1 MKNRH
6 RPTAFLNR
14 FSLTFAIQKWSVL
27 HRFTYMKKILGSIL
41 FLLLL
46 NNAFAQ
52 EQLINKVSSL
62 KGRSF
67 RGTNDTIGFEHR
79 NDLKDSISI
88 SYKYLDSTNRRTIDS
103 SVNDFDKYFSVPSS
117 YQYLGNN
124 GAAAFPLIFQPFAKP
139 GWDAGF
145 HAYDI
150 YRFTLADSKFYKTTK
165 PFSMLGYQL
174 ASGKEQMIK
183 VMHTQNPK
191 PNLNVGFDYRLI
203 SAPGFFITQNTNHN
217 NFRLYGNYQGK
228 RKRYNSYLVLVG
240 NKIRASE
247 NGGIKYDSSL
257 LDPNKK
263 NRFSIPVNLGNSADF
278 KSNPFVTTINTGNTY
293 RDFTFFLR
301 QSYDLGKR
309 DSLEINDSTTEYLF
323 YPKLRIQH
331 SFTYSTYVY
340 GFNDINADSAIYK
353 NWYDTTLRT
362 TKDTFSIREKWTV
375 MSNDLSL
382 IQFPDTKNAAQFFL
396 AGATVQNIKAE
407 FSNGISKFYNLIL
420 HGEYRNRTR
429 NKLWDVLLKGEFY
442 LNGLD
447 AGDYS
452 VYATLSR
459 HLNKKLGD
467 IRVFFQNVNRS
478 PSFIFDNRSSFNLG
492 NNNNFNKENI
502 TSFGVSASNPFIN
515 IGFKDHLITNYSY
528 FSNYYKTAQYSKA
541 INLLQVFASKKI
553 KISKRWNWY
562 VEAVLQQ
569 VDGAAPVK
577 VPFLFTRNR
586 LAYEGN
592 FYKNLYLSAG
602 IEARYYTAYKANNYS
617 PVMGQFTPQDTTT
630 IRNLPDIA
638 AFVHFRIKGFTL
650 YVRGENLNTISFAN
664 GFGFINN
671 NFAAPHY
678 PTEGFMI
685 RFGIQWWFV
694 N

>member
-1 MKNRH
+1 
-6 RPTAFLNR
+6 
-14 FSLTFAIQKWSVL
+14 
-27 HRFTYMKKILGSIL
+27 MKKIAGVIL

-46 NNAFAQ
+46 QAVSAQ

-62 KGRSF
+62 RGAGSRS
-67 RGTNDTIGFEHR
+67 RNDTIGFEHR

-103 SVNDFDKYFSVPSS
+103 SVNDFDKYFPVPSS

-124 GAAAFPLIFQPFAKP
+124 GAAAFPLIFQPFTKT

-150 YRFTLADSKFYKTTK
+150 YRFTLEESKFYKTTK

-183 VMHTQNPK
+183 VMHTQNPR

-203 SAPGFFITQNTNHN
+203 TAPGFFINQNTNHN
-217 NFRLYGNYQGK
+217 NFRLFGNYQGK

-247 NGGIKYDSSL
+247 NGGIKSDSLL

-263 NRFSIPVNLGNSADF
+263 DRFSLHVNLGDVSGF

-293 RDFTFFLR
+293 RDFTFFFR
-301 QSYDLGKR
+301 QSYDLGKK
-309 DSLEINDSTTEYLF
+309 DSVEINDSTTEYLF

-331 SFTYSTYVY
+331 SFTYSTYIY
-340 GFNDINADSAIYK
+340 GFSDIKTDSSISTYK
-353 NWYDTTLRT
+353 NWYDTTLNAPR
-362 TKDTFSIREKWTV
+362 DTFTVREKWTV
-375 MSNDLSL
+375 INNDLSL
-382 IQFPDTKNAAQFFL
+382 IQFPDTKNAAQFIL
-396 AGATVQNIKAE
+396 AGATLQNLKGE
-407 FSNGISKFYNLIL
+407 FYSSTSNLYNVML

-429 NKLWDVLLKGEFY
+429 NKLWDLLIKGEFY
-442 LNGLD
+442 AAGLN

-452 VYATLSR
+452 AYATLSR
-459 HLNKKLGD
+459 YLNKKFGNISLY
-467 IRVFFQNVNRS
+467 FQNVNRT
-478 PSFIFDNRSSFNLG
+478 PSFIFDNRSSFNFG
-492 NNNNFNKENI
+492 NNNSFNKENI
-502 TSFGVSASNPFIN
+502 ISFGATANNPFFN
-515 IGFKDHLITNYSY
+515 IGFKNHLITNYSY
-528 FSNYYKTAQYSKA
+528 FANYYKTAQYSKV
-541 INLLQVFASKKI
+541 INLLQLFASKKI
-553 KISKRWNWY
+553 RVSKRWNWY
-562 VEAVLQQ
+562 IEAVLQQ
-569 VDGAAPVK
+569 TDGAAPVK
-577 VPFLFTRNR
+577 VPLLFTRNR
-586 LAYEGN
+586 LAYEGV

-617 PVMGQFTPQDTTT
+617 PVMGQFVRQDSIT
-630 IRNLPDIA
+630 IKNLPDIN
-638 AFVHFRIKGFTL
+638 AFVHFRIKGFTA
-650 YVRGENLNTISFAN
+650 YIRAENLNTVSTAN

-678 PTEGFMI
+678 PTQGFML
-685 RFGIQWWFV
+685 RLGIQWWFV

>member
-1 MKNRH
+1 
-6 RPTAFLNR
+6 
-14 FSLTFAIQKWSVL
+14 
-27 HRFTYMKKILGSIL
+27 MKKIAGSIL
-41 FLLLL
+41 FFLLLHD
-46 NNAFAQ
+46 AMAQ
-52 EQLINKVSSL
+52 EELINKVSGF
-62 KGRSF
+62 KGNVSRSKS
-67 RGTNDTIGFEHR
+67 DTIGFEHR

-88 SYKYLDSTNRRTIDS
+88 SYKYLDSTNRRTMDS
-103 SVNDFDKYFSVPSS
+103 SVNDFDKYFPVPSS

-150 YRFTLADSKFYKTTK
+150 YRFTLEDSKFYKTTK

-203 SAPGFFITQNTNHN
+203 TAPGRFINQNANHN
-217 NFRLYGNYQGK
+217 NFRLFGNYQGK

-247 NGGIKYDSSL
+247 NGGIKADSL
-257 LDPNKK
+257 LLNPNKK
-263 NRFSIPVNLGNSADF
+263 DRFSIPVNLGNTTNF
-278 KSNPFVTTINTGNTY
+278 KSNPFVTTIYTGNTY
-293 RDFTFFLR
+293 RDVTFFLR
-301 QSYDLGKR
+301 QSYDLGKK
-309 DSLEINDSTTEYLF
+309 DSVAINDSTTDYLF

-331 SFTYSTYVY
+331 SFTYSTYIY
-340 GFNDINADSAIYK
+340 GFTDVNTDSATYQ
-353 NWYDTTLRT
+353 NWYDTTLNAP
-362 TKDTFSIREKWTV
+362 KDTFTVREKWTV
-375 MSNDLSL
+375 INNDLSL
-382 IQFPDTKNAAQFFL
+382 IQFPDTKNSAQFIL
-396 AGATVQNIKAE
+396 AGVTLQNLKGE
-407 FSNGISKFYNLIL
+407 FYKKISYRYNVML

-429 NKLWDVLLKGEFY
+429 NKLWDVLIKGEFY
-442 LNGLD
+442 VAGLNT
-447 AGDYS
+447 GDYS
-452 VYATLSR
+452 AYATLSR
-459 HLNKKLGD
+459 FLNKKFGNISL
-467 IRVFFQNVNRS
+467 FFQNVNRS
-478 PSFIFDNRSSFNLG
+478 PSFIFEKRSSFNLG
-492 NNNNFNKENI
+492 NDNQFSKENI
-502 TSFGVSASNPFIN
+502 TSFGASANNPFFN

-528 FSNYYKTAQYSKA
+528 FSNYYKTAQYSKV

-553 KISKRWNWY
+553 RISKHWNWY

-569 VDGAAPVK
+569 TDGAAPVK
-577 VPFLFTRNR
+577 VPLLFTRNR

-617 PVMGQFTPQDTTT
+617 PVMGQFVPQDTVT
-630 IRNLPDIA
+630 IKNLPDIN
-638 AFVHFRIKGFTL
+638 AFVHFRIKGFTA
-650 YVRGENLNTISFAN
+650 YIRAENLNTVSPAN

-678 PTEGFMI
+678 PTQGFML
-685 RFGIQWWFV
+685 RLGVQWWFV

>member
-1 MKNRH
+1 
-6 RPTAFLNR
+6 
-14 FSLTFAIQKWSVL
+14 
-27 HRFTYMKKILGSIL
+27 MKKILGSIL
-41 FLLLL
+41 FSLLFNFVFAQQQLL
-46 NNAFAQ
+46 NRVPGF
-52 EQLINKVSSL
+52 
-62 KGRSF
+62 KGITSQ
-67 RGTNDTIGFEHR
+67 GSKDTIGFEHR

-103 SVNDFDKYFSVPSS
+103 SVNDFDKYFSLPST

-124 GAAAFPLIFQPFAKP
+124 GAAAFPLIFQPFTKP

-150 YRFTLADSKFYKTTK
+150 YRFTLEDSKFYKTTK

-183 VMHTQNPK
+183 VMHTQNPR

-203 SAPGFFITQNTNHN
+203 TAPGRFINQNSNHN
-217 NFRLYGNYQGK
+217 SFRLYGNYQGK
-228 RKRYNSYLVLVG
+228 RKRYNSFLVLVG

-247 NGGIKYDSSL
+247 NGGIKYDSLL

-263 NRFSIPVNLGNSADF
+263 DRFSIPVNLGNSSAY
-278 KSNPFVTTINTGNTY
+278 KTNPFVTTVNTGNTY

-309 DSLEINDSTTEYLF
+309 DSVAINDSTTEYLF

-340 GFNDINADSAIYK
+340 GFSDVATDSATYK
-353 NWYDTTLRT
+353 NWYDTILKTPI
-362 TKDTFSIREKWTV
+362 DTFSIKEKWAVT
-375 MSNDLSL
+375 SNDLSL
-382 IQFPDTKNAAQFFL
+382 IQFPDTKNAAQFIL
-396 AGATVQNIKAE
+396 AGATLQNIK
-407 FSNGISKFYNLIL
+407 GTFYNNTSNLYNIFL

-442 LNGLD
+442 MAGLN
-447 AGDYS
+447 AGDYN

-459 HLNKKLGD
+459 YLNKRFGNISL
-467 IRVFFQNVNRS
+467 FFQNVNRT
-478 PSFIFDNRSSFNLG
+478 PSFIFDNRTSFNLG

-502 TSFGVSASNPFIN
+502 ISFGATASNPFIN
-515 IGFKDHLITNYSY
+515 FGFKDHLITNYCY
-528 FSNYYKTAQYSKA
+528 FSNYFKTAQYSKL

-553 KISKRWNWY
+553 RISKHWNWY
-562 VEAVLQQ
+562 IDAVLQQ
-569 VDGAAPVK
+569 TDGAAPIK

-602 IEARYYTAYKANNYS
+602 IEARYYTSYKADNYS
-617 PVMGQFTPQDTTT
+617 PVMGQFVPQDTAT
-630 IRNLPDIA
+630 IKNLPDIS
-638 AFVHFRIKGFTL
+638 AFVNFRIKGFTA
-650 YVRGENLNTISFAN
+650 YIRAENLNTISTAN

-671 NFAAPHY
+671 NFAAPHF
-678 PTEGFMI
+678 PTQGFML
-685 RFGIQWWFV
+685 RLGIQWWFV

>member
-1 MKNRH
+1 
-6 RPTAFLNR
+6 
-14 FSLTFAIQKWSVL
+14 
-27 HRFTYMKKILGSIL
+27 MKKFFGSIL
-41 FLLLL
+41 FSSLFTI
-46 NNAFAQ
+46 AFAQ
-52 EQLINKVSSL
+52 EPVLKSL
-62 KGRSF
+62 QGFKNAASGGRK
-67 RGTNDTIGFEHR
+67 DTIGFEHR

-88 SYKYLDSTNRRTIDS
+88 SYKYLDSTNKRTIDS

-117 YQYLGNN
+117 YQYMGNN
-124 GAAAFPLIFQPFAKP
+124 GAAAFALIFQPFAKP

-150 YRFTLADSKFYKTTK
+150 YRFTLEDSKFYKTTR

-183 VMHTQNPK
+183 AMHTQNPK

-203 SAPGFFITQNTNHN
+203 TAPGFFITQNTNHN

-228 RKRYNSYLVLVG
+228 RKRYNAALVLVG

-247 NGGIKYDSSL
+247 NGGIKNDSLL

-263 NRFSIPVNLGNSADF
+263 DRFSIPVNLGNSASF
-278 KSNPFVTTINTGNTY
+278 KTNPFVTTINTGNTY
-293 RDFTFFLR
+293 RDFTLFLR

-309 DSLEINDSTTEYLF
+309 DSLVINDSTTEYLF

-331 SFTYSTYVY
+331 SFTYNTNIYS
-340 GFNDINADSAIYK
+340 FNDVNADSATYQ
-353 NWYDTTLRT
+353 NWYDTTLKKE
-362 TKDTFSIREKWTV
+362 KDTFSIREKWTV

-382 IQFPDTKNAAQFFL
+382 IQFPDTKNAAQFIL
-396 AGATVQNIKAE
+396 AGATFQNIKRE
-407 FSNGISKFYNLIL
+407 NLGISSKYYNILL

-429 NKLWDVLLKGEFY
+429 NKFWDVLLKGEFY
-442 LNGLD
+442 LNGLN
-447 AGDYS
+447 AGDYNA
-452 VYATLSR
+452 YATLR
-459 HLNKKLGD
+459 RYLNKKLGN
-467 IRVFFQNVNRS
+467 ISLFFQNVNRT
-478 PSFIFDNRSSFNLG
+478 PSFIFDNKSGFNLG
-492 NNNNFNKENI
+492 NNNDFNKENI
-502 TSFGVSASNPFIN
+502 TSFGATASNPFIN
-515 IGFKDHLITNYSY
+515 VGFKDHLITNYSY
-528 FSNYYKTAQYSKA
+528 FTNYYQKAQYSKV
-541 INLLQVFASKKI
+541 INLFQVFASKQI
-553 KISKRWNWY
+553 RISRRWNWY
-562 VEAVLQQ
+562 AEAVLQQ
-569 VDGAAPVK
+569 TDGAAPIK

-617 PVMGQFTPQDTTT
+617 PVMGQFVPQDTVT

-638 AFVHFRIKGFTL
+638 AFVHFRIKGFAL
-650 YVRGENLNTISFAN
+650 YIRGENINTVSFAN

-678 PTEGFMI
+678 PTQGFMI
-685 RFGIQWWFV
+685 RFGVQWWFV